1 MIRYIVKRILL
12 LIPVIL
18 AVSFV
23 VYFLMDL
30 APGDVIS
37 ILAPQDATPEQIEQL
52 KEELNLNG
60 TLLERYGRYILD
72 LLHGDLGDSYMQKRP
87 VMELFLE
94 RFPATFKLALASQVV
109 ALLIALPL
117 GITAAR
123 RRGTLIDG
131 ASMIT
136 AMIGVSMPSFWLA
149 LLLIILF
156 SSKLGILPS
165 GGDNGFASLIM
176 PAIALGTSQ
185 AGSLTRIT
193 RSGMLDVLSSDYL
206 RTARAKGVPEKT
218 VIRKHALKN
227 ALIPII
233 TIFGSNLGNALGGA
247 VAIETV
253 FSWPGVGRLTTTA
266 VNQRDTILATGCI
279 IMFTLFLN
287 VTLLIVD
294 VAYAFVDP
302 RIKAQYSK

>member
-30 APGDVIS
+30 APGDVVS
-37 ILAPQDATPEQIEQL
+37 MLAPQDATPEQIEQL

-60 TLLERYGRYILD
+60 TLIERYGRYILD

-87 VMELFLE
+87 VMEPFAE

-294 VAYAFVDP
+294 IAYAFVDP